1 MDVEGTIQF
10 ILESQA
16 KAEAR
21 MGVID
26 ERLDSITKLIK
37 QGMRLLVK
45 FQGEATAFQT
55 ETTSKFNALV
65 DAQLRT
71 DAKLEQVAEA
81 QLRTDAKLEQVAEAQ
96 LRTDAKLEELAE
108 AQKVT
113 ELKLQ
118 LLFDTLRKNRNGDQ
132 H

>member
-21 MGVID
+21 MGVVD
-26 ERLDSITKLIK
+26 ERLDSIKALIK

-45 FQGEATAFQT
+45 FQGEAASFQS
-55 ETTSKFNALV
+55 ETNSKFNALV

-81 QLRTDAKLEQVAEAQ
+81 QLRTDAKLA
-96 LRTDAKLEELAE
+96 ELAE

>member
-21 MGVID
+21 MGAMD
-26 ERLDSITKLIK
+26 ARLDSITKLLK
-37 QGMRLLVK
+37 QGMRMLV
-45 FQGEATAFQT
+45 TFQT
-55 ETTSKFNALV
+55 ETNSKFNALV

-81 QLRTDAKLEQVAEAQ
+81 QLRTDVKLEQ
-96 LRTDAKLEELAE
+96 LAE

>member
-1 MDVEGTIQF
+1 VDVEGTIQF

-26 ERLDSITKLIK
+26 VRLDSITKLIR

-65 DAQLRT
+65 D
-71 DAKLEQVAEA
+71 V
-81 QLRTDAKLEQVAEAQ
+81 Q

-132 H
+132 N

>member
-1 MDVEGTIQF
+1 LDVEGTIQF

-21 MGVID
+21 LSVID
-26 ERLDSITKLIK
+26 GRLDSITKLIR

-45 FQGEATAFQT
+45 FQGEAAAFQS
-55 ETTSKFNALV
+55 ETTSKFNTLV
-65 DAQLRT
+65 DSQMRT
-71 DAKLEQVAEA
+71 DAKLD
-81 QLRTDAKLEQVAEAQ
+81 RVAEAQ

>member
-1 MDVEGTIQF
+1 VDVEGTIQF

-26 ERLDSITKLIK
+26 ARLDSITKLVK
-37 QGMRLLVK
+37 QGMRLLV
-45 FQGEATAFQT
+45 TFQT
-55 ETTSKFNALV
+55 ETNSKINALM
-65 DAQLRT
+65 DAQLHT
-71 DAKLEQVAEA
+71 DVKLEQ
-81 QLRTDAKLEQVAEAQ
+81 
-96 LRTDAKLEELAE
+96 LAE

>member
-1 MDVEGTIQF
+1 VDVEGTIQF

-16 KAEAR
+16 KAEAH
-21 MGVID
+21 MGAMDGRPGVLD
-26 ERLDSITKLIK
+26 ARLDSITKLIK
-37 QGMRLLVK
+37 QGMRLLV
-45 FQGEATAFQT
+45 TFQT
-55 ETTSKFNALV
+55 ETNSKINALA

-71 DAKLEQVAEA
+71 DAKLD
-81 QLRTDAKLEQVAEAQ
+81 RVAEAQ

-132 H
+132 L

>member
-10 ILESQA
+10 ILEAQA
-16 KAEAR
+16 QAEAR
-21 MGVID
+21 MGVVDRRMDVID
-26 ERLDSITKLIK
+26 SRLDSITKLIR
-37 QGMRLLVK
+37 QGMRMLV
-45 FQGEATAFQT
+45 TFQT
-55 ETTSKFNALV
+55 ETTSKFDALV

-71 DAKLEQVAEA
+71 DVKLA
-81 QLRTDAKLEQVAEAQ
+81 
-96 LRTDAKLEELAE
+96 ELAE

>member
-1 MDVEGTIQF
+1 VDVEGTIQF

-16 KAEAR
+16 KAEAH
-21 MGVID
+21 MGAMD
-26 ERLDSITKLIK
+26 ARLDSITKLVK

-45 FQGEATAFQT
+45 FQGEATSFQS
-55 ETTSKFNALV
+55 ETTSKFNAL
-65 DAQLRT
+65 AASQLRT
-71 DAKLEQVAEA
+71 DVKFA
-81 QLRTDAKLEQVAEAQ
+81 
-96 LRTDAKLEELAE
+96 ELAE

>member
-21 MGVID
+21 MGVTDDRLGVID
-26 ERLDSITKLIK
+26 GRLDSITKLIK

-55 ETTSKFNALV
+55 ETNSKINALV
-65 DAQLRT
+65 DSQMRT
-71 DAKLEQVAEA
+71 DAKLEQVAAA
-81 QLRTDAKLEQVAEAQ
+81 QLRTDVKVA
-96 LRTDAKLEELAE
+96 ELAE

-118 LLFDTLRKNRNGDQ
+118 AFIESLRKSRNGDQ
-132 H
+132 N